1 MEVIAT
7 DEFMEWYMSL
17 PEKEH
22 DGVYAVVSLLEK
34 LGTSLLFPYSSEIKG
49 SRYSLRELRKK
60 SGRHQLRVLY
70 AFDPQRD
77 AVLLVGGD
85 KTGDDRFY
93 ETYVPRAERI
103 WARYVE
109 EQRRRSEKE
118 KSR

>member
-1 MEVIAT
+1 
-7 DEFMEWYMSL
+7 
-17 PEKEH
+17 
-22 DGVYAVVSLLEK
+22 
-34 LGTSLLFPYSSEIKG
+34 
-49 SRYSLRELRKK
+49 
-60 SGRHQLRVLY
+60 LRVLY

-93 ETYVPRAERI
+93 ETYVPRAELI